1 MLLSLGY
8 LETAHKKDKDMITD
22 VILKEKQTDQ
32 NLNGFSF
39 EEVGDDHL
47 FTGLETPMKKDAFK
61 ISDHKKKEKIAS
73 LFREIMDVMGLD
85 LTDDSLQGTPERVA
99 KMYIDEIFS
108 GLNPANKP
116 KAALFDNKYKYN
128 QMLVE
133 KNITFYSNCEHHF
146 VPIIGKAH
154 VAYISS
160 GKVIGLSKLNR
171 IVQYY
176 AKRPQVQERLT
187 NQIAE
192 ELKGVLGTED
202 VAVIIDAK
210 HLCVSSRG
218 VKDDTSST
226 VTSYFGGKFNTQEK
240 IVELTKFKGIGI
252 WTASIFVMSSD
263 IFSDVFAYGDA
274 TLNKVIKN
282 VYGIEDDCF
291 DRDLEGILSKWS
303 PHKTLVCNVIWH
315 YNDNVLTQTRNRI

>member
-1 MLLSLGY
+1 MSLNT
-8 LETAHKKDKDMITD
+8 LNVKPNSHS
-22 VILKEKQTDQ
+22 
-32 NLNGFSF
+32 LNGFSLS
-39 EEVGDDHL
+39 EIGDDHL
-47 FTGLETPMKKDAFK
+47 YTGLETPMKPDAFRL
-61 ISDHKKKEKIAS
+61 SDDEKKERIS
-73 LFREIMDVMGLD
+73 ILFEEIMDVIGLD
-85 LTDDSLQGTPERVA
+85 ISDDSLKGTPKRVA

-116 KAALFDNKYKYN
+116 KVALFDNKYQYN

-154 VAYISS
+154 IAYISS

-171 IVQYY
+171 IMQYF

-192 ELKGVLGTED
+192 ELKSVLETDD

-218 VKDDTSST
+218 IKDDTSAT
-226 VTSYFGGKFNTQEK
+226 VTSYYGGQFNTSEK
-240 IVELTKFKGIGI
+240 ILELHNYI
-252 WTASIFVMSSD
+252 
-263 IFSDVFAYGDA
+263 
-274 TLNKVIKN
+274 NN
-282 VYGIEDDCF
+282 
-291 DRDLEGILSKWS
+291 
-303 PHKTLVCNVIWH
+303 
-315 YNDNVLTQTRNRI
+315 

>member
-1 MLLSLGY
+1 MN
-8 LETAHKKDKDMITD
+8 T
-22 VILKEKQTDQ
+22 KELVKSKQNGH
-32 NLNGFSF
+32 NLNAFAIDDI
-39 EEVGDDHL
+39 GDDHL
-47 FTGLETPMKKDAFK
+47 YTGLETPMKPNAFK
-61 ISDHKKKEKIAS
+61 ISDEEKKEKIAI
-73 LFREIMDVMGLD
+73 LFEEIMDTMGLD
-85 LTDDSLQGTPERVA
+85 LTDDSLKGTPKRVA

-116 KAALFDNKYKYN
+116 QVALFDNKYQYN

-171 IVQYY
+171 FVQYY

-192 ELKGVLGTED
+192 ELKSILQTDD

-218 VKDDTSST
+218 IKDDTSST
-226 VTSYFGGKFNTQEK
+226 VTAYYGGVFNTSQK
-240 IVELTKFKGIGI
+240 ITELQNYLK
-252 WTASIFVMSSD
+252 
-263 IFSDVFAYGDA
+263 
-274 TLNKVIKN
+274 
-282 VYGIEDDCF
+282 
-291 DRDLEGILSKWS
+291 
-303 PHKTLVCNVIWH
+303 
-315 YNDNVLTQTRNRI
+315 